1 MALVF
6 ADLVQE
12 TTSTTGVGT
21 LTLTGAVA
29 GFQTFGAIGNAN
41 TTYYRIKSGNDSEVG
56 IGTYTSAGT
65 TLSRDTVLYSS
76 AGGTTKITVAAGATV
91 ICTYPAGKA
100 VLLNASGT
108 LVTTLDA
115 TISGITVGKGLGAV
129 ASNTA
134 VGVGTL
140 AANTSGSNNSAFG
153 VNALAVN
160 TTGTLNT
167 AVGVQALTAN
177 NGTLNSAVGVN
188 ALQLNTTG
196 VKNSAVGVNALQF
209 NVVGGNNSA
218 FGYNSGQ
225 DVRGSNNVV
234 IGAYTGSAA
243 PISYVG
249 SNYIV
254 LSDGAANIR
263 TYYDSSGNQVNYGVK
278 ATSAAAPTIASATAI
293 APTKAITFISGVT
306 PIDTITVPSP
316 ISLGGGTITLIPT
329 GIFTTT
335 IAGNIALASTAV
347 VGRALTMTYD
357 AVTTKWYPS
366 Y

>member
-56 IGTYTSAGT
+56 LGTYTSAGT
-65 TLSRDTVLYSS
+65 TLSRDTVLYSTS
-76 AGGTTKITVAAGATV
+76 GGTTKITVAAGATV
-91 ICTYPAGKA
+91 ICTNPAGKA

-160 TTGTLNT
+160 TTGILNT
-167 AVGVQALTAN
+167 AIGVQALTAS
-177 NGTLNSAVGVN
+177 NGTQNSAVGVN
-188 ALQLNTTG
+188 ALQRNTTG
-196 VKNSAVGVNALQF
+196 SNNSAFGLQALQ
-209 NVVGGNNSA
+209 NNTTGGSNSA
-218 FGYNSGQ
+218 FGYNSGSAITT
-225 DVRGSNNVV
+225 GANNVV

-243 PISYVG
+243 PISLTG

-254 LSDGAANIR
+254 LSDGAANVRQTIDGSGHAIFGATIR
-263 TYYDSSGNQVNYGVK
+263 TLGYTV
-278 ATSAAAPTIASATAI
+278 ATLPT
-293 APTKAITFISGVT
+293 GVT
-306 PIDTITVPSP
+306 GMRAHVTD
-316 ISLGGGTITLIPT
+316 
-329 GIFTTT
+329 
-335 IAGNIALASTAV
+335 ALAPAFGSTV
-347 VGRALTMTYD
+347 VTGG
-357 AVTTKWYPS
+357 AVTISVFYNGTNWIVG
-366 Y
+366 